1 MQRLLIPFVGA
12 IAIALCGCNNAKSP
26 DAVASDVAKT
36 EQKADAKVDDK
47 LKDLNN
53 KDAKGIYDVT
63 MTAAEGDHKVALEQC
78 NALSGAPQK
87 DCKDKADA
95 DYDLVKAR
103 AKAELSVAKQ

>member
-1 MQRLLIPFVGA
+1 MQRLLIPFMGA

-26 DAVASDVAKT
+26 DAIANDVAKT

-47 LKDLNN
+47 LNNLNN
-53 KDAKGIYDVT
+53 KDAKGVYDVA
-63 MTAAEGDHKVALEQC
+63 MTAAEGDHNVALEQC
-78 NALSGAPQK
+78 NALSGAAQK

-103 AKAELSVAKQ
+103 TKADLSAAKQ